1 MLAIKGQ
8 VFMANFC
15 VDMRKSI
22 DGLSMLVAN
31 EFNQNPT
38 DGSFYVF
45 INKALNKIKILY
57 FDKNG
62 FALWYKR
69 LEKGRFKPPK
79 YDGKIYT
86 LDDAQLRW
94 LLDGLD
100 FKKLKKTTTLSCK
113 YFA

>member
-8 VFMANFC
+8 VYMASFC

-22 DGLSMLVAN
+22 DGLSILVAH
-31 EFNQNPT
+31 EFHKNPT
-38 DGSFYVF
+38 DGAFYVF
-45 INKALNKIKILY
+45 INKALDKIKILY

-69 LEKGRFKPPK
+69 LEKGKFKLPK

-100 FKKLKKTTTLSCK
+100 IKKLKKTTELS
-113 YFA
+113 YESFS

>member
-1 MLAIKGQ
+1 MLAVKGQ
-8 VFMANFC
+8 VFIANFY

-22 DGLSMLVAN
+22 DGLSILVAN
-31 EFNQNPT
+31 EFKHNPN

-45 INKALNKIKILY
+45 INRAMDKVKILY

-69 LEKGRFKPPK
+69 LEKGKFKPPRFN
-79 YDGKIYT
+79 GKTYT

-100 FKKLKKTTTLSCK
+100 VSKLRKIPVLSCEN
-113 YFA
+113 FA